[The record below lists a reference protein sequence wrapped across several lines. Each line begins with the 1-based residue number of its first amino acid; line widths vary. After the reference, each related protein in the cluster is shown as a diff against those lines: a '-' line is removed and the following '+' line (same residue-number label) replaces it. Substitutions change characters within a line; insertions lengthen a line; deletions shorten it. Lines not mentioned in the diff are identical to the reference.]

1 MDQGEQLSALIG
13 RIYDAAVDSTL
24 WSDVLTGITEFVGG
38 QTAGLSSNPL
48 ARVGIDSRSVQSYLE
63 AHACA
68 DLPSTPPLFDVE
80 EIVNSADLVPDDELL
95 QRDFGQGPAE
105 PRGFVDASNA
115 VLKKSATCRA
125 HFKVIRNRTRGMVD
139 AEMHRRLNLI
149 VPHMRRAM
157 VIGKVISLRQAEAA
171 AFIDVTDRLGV
182 GIFLLD
188 ANVRIVHVNA
198 GGRAL
203 LHAGDLLRR
212 IGGRLVIAD
221 APTDR
226 ILRETSAAAGNADH
240 GFGIAATAVPLVGS
254 CGERYVGRLL
264 PLTGC
269 RRYSRVKY
277 DAVVALLVRKATFG
291 MPVQPAVIAKAY
303 KLTPTELRVL
313 LAIVEVGGVPEVA
326 TVLGI
331 AETTVKTHLGR
342 LFDKTGA
349 RRQADLVK
357 LVAGF
362 SSPLAN

>member
-1 MDQGEQLSALIG
+1 MDQREQLSALIG
-13 RIYDAAVDSTL
+13 RIYDAALDSTL
-24 WSDVLTGITEFVGG
+24 WTDVLTGITEFVGG
-38 QTAGLSSNPL
+38 QTAGLSSSPL

-63 AHACA
+63 AYAHA
-68 DLPSTPPLFDVE
+68 DLRSTPPLFDVE
-80 EIVNSADLVPDDELL
+80 AIVNKTALVPDDELL
-95 QRDFGQGPAE
+95 QRDFAQRPAE
-105 PRGFVDASNA
+105 PHGFVDASNA
-115 VLKKSATCRA
+115 VLEKSATCRA
-125 HFKVIRNRTRGMVD
+125 HFNVIRDRTQGVVD
-139 AEMHRRLNLI
+139 AEMRRRLNLI

-157 VIGKVISLRQAEAA
+157 LIGQVIGLRRAEAA
-171 AFIDVTDRLGV
+171 AFIDVTDGLGV

-188 ANVRIVHVNA
+188 ADVRIVHVNA
-198 GGRAL
+198 AGGAL
-203 LHAGDLLRR
+203 LRAGDPLRR

-226 ILRETSAAAGNADH
+226 ILRETSAAAGSAD
-240 GFGIAATAVPLVGS
+240 GAFGVVGTAVPLVGS
-254 CGERYVGRLL
+254 YGERYVGRVL
-264 PLTGC
+264 PLTGD
-269 RRYSRVKY
+269 RRCVRVKY
-277 DAVVALLVRKATFG
+277 DAVVALLVRKATFD
-291 MPVQPAVIAKAY
+291 MPLRPAVIARSY

-326 TVLGI
+326 TILGI

>member
-1 MDQGEQLSALIG
+1 
-13 RIYDAAVDSTL
+13 
-24 WSDVLTGITEFVGG
+24 VLE
-38 QTAGLSSNPL
+38 
-48 ARVGIDSRSVQSYLE
+48 
-63 AHACA
+63 
-68 DLPSTPPLFDVE
+68 
-80 EIVNSADLVPDDELL
+80 
-95 QRDFGQGPAE
+95 
-105 PRGFVDASNA
+105 
-115 VLKKSATCRA
+115 KSATCRA
-125 HFKVIRNRTRGMVD
+125 HFNVIRDRTQGVVD
-139 AEMHRRLNLI
+139 AEMRRRLNLI

-362 SSPLAN
+362 ASPLTNG